1 MICGARAVRKEV
13 LRVGIKVT
21 MSDIAKAL
29 GVSTVTVSRALAGKE
44 GVGDAMRESILRK
57 AADMGYQSKL
67 PARTQ
72 LNGESVGILL
82 SCRFI
87 GKGHTFYW
95 EMYERVLESLS
106 EYESY
111 GILEPVK
118 LEDEDAAVLPRL
130 LRNGRV
136 QALLLIGQLK
146 PRYLQALLAAGLP
159 TVQLDAYF
167 AGSRLDTVIS
177 DGYYGMYAMTDYLLR
192 RGHRR
197 IAYVGSVGA
206 TSSITDRYF
215 GYCRALQEWGIA
227 VRQDWVISDR
237 KEHEKVLLAL
247 PDDMP
252 TAFVCN
258 CDTVAYKLIQRLC
271 ESGFRIPDDVSV
283 VGFDG
288 FTLDPISP
296 TITTYVVDMGSIA
309 RTGVEQ
315 LWARMENPERPP
327 ELRIIP
333 GHLSEGESVKTI

>member
-1 MICGARAVRKEV
+1 MGT
-13 LRVGIKVT
+13 KVT
-21 MSDIAKAL
+21 MSDIAHAL

-67 PARTQ
+67 PTKSQ
-72 LNGESVGILL
+72 LSGETVGILL

-95 EMYERVLESLS
+95 DMYERVLESLS
-106 EYESY
+106 EYEAY

-118 LEDEDAAVLPRL
+118 LEEEDLAVLPRL

-136 QALLLIGQLK
+136 QSLLLIGQLK
-146 PRYLQALLAAGLP
+146 PHYLQSLLAVGLP

-167 AGSRLDTVIS
+167 VGLRLDTVIS
-177 DGYYGMYAMTDYLLR
+177 DGYYGMYAMTDLLLR

-227 VRQDWVISDR
+227 VRQDWIIPDR
-237 KEHEKVLLAL
+237 KEHEKVLIPL

-258 CDTVAYKLIQRLC
+258 CDAVAFKLIQRLHEC
-271 ESGFRIPDDVSV
+271 GLHVPEDVSV

-288 FTLDPISP
+288 FAPAPISP
-296 TITTYVVDMGSIA
+296 PVTTYAVDMAGMA
-309 RTGVEQ
+309 RAGVEM
-315 LWARMENPERPP
+315 LIDRMGNPGNAP

-333 GHLSEGESVKTI
+333 GYPIEGESVKTIE